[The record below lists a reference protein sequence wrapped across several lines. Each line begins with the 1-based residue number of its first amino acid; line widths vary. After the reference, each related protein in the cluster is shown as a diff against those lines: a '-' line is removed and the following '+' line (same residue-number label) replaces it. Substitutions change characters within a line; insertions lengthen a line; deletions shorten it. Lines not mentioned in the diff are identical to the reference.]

1 MVICVMGEKQLE
13 EINDKLDKIVRLLA
27 QGLLKD
33 MKFQK
38 EKILMLYSI
47 GYRPLE
53 IAQLLG
59 TSSNTVNVT
68 LSEARK
74 EGMV

>member
-1 MVICVMGEKQLE
+1 MGEKQLE